1 MSAKSQEFSEGDW
14 IVHLVYGIGQIEA
27 VEKKAIGGEARR
39 YYRVRAEESE
49 YWVPIDEAGNDSVR
63 PLASPHRIRRA
74 LRILKEAPEKMASN
88 YKIRRKRI
96 RDTTLDG
103 TLRSDIE
110 LMRDLFA
117 RQNARGLNPTE
128 EESFRTLKNRFLKE
142 WSLSLNIDI
151 EEARK
156 KFNDLLQQSQELPQN
171 GVQS

>member
-1 MSAKSQEFSEGDW
+1 MSANPQEFSKGDW
-14 IVHLVYGIGQIEA
+14 IVHLVYGIGMIEA
-27 VEKKAIGGEARR
+27 VEKKSIGGEARK
-39 YYRVRAEESE
+39 YYRVKAEEST
-49 YWVPIDEAGNDSVR
+49 YWVPVDDVNNDTVR
-63 PLASPHRIRRA
+63 PLASPRRIRRA
-74 LRILKEAPEKMASN
+74 LRLLKEAPEKMASN

-117 RQNARGLNPTE
+117 RQSARGLNPTE

-151 EEARK
+151 EEARQ
-156 KFNDLLQQSQELPQN
+156 KFNQLLRQNQEMTQN
-171 GVQS
+171 GAAP